1 MKKFLICTILSA
13 LIGSFA
19 GISVAQSISFK
30 MNPMAAAHAGEDSSR
45 VPRFT
50 PVQQTAQPEVV
61 EIQKEAPAGWGT
73 ILAGI
78 ATAIVAAYGG
88 VITAAVR
95 NYLMSRTGAFGAAA
109 AGLFGERIDNFVM
122 NGMLKA
128 ADDLKLL
135 DGKLPINQKSA
146 FQNIVAQYVQ
156 DHGVDTIKKLGGV
169 IGSTGVFD
177 AIKARI
183 EGKLLDPKFPVSVDP
198 TAQAAQ
204 PVPEAWAH
212 PPDFG
217 DIRAQVS
224 GIREMLEKVIGQRS

>member
-1 MKKFLICTILSA
+1 MKKFLICTIVSA
-13 LIGSFA
+13 LIGSYT
-19 GISVAQSISFK
+19 GITVAQSVSFK
-30 MNPMAAAHAGEDSSR
+30 MNPMAAQAAPAQQ
-45 VPRFT
+45 V
-50 PVQQTAQPEVV
+50 QTAQPDVV

-78 ATAIVAAYGG
+78 ATAIIAAYGG
-88 VITAAVR
+88 VITSALR

-183 EGKLLDPKFPVSVDP
+183 EGKLLDKNFPVSVDP
-198 TAQAAQ
+198 SAKAAQ
-204 PVPEAWAH
+204 PVPEAWDGTRNQ
-212 PPDFG
+212 PPLDFDVIRDQVK
-217 DIRAQVS
+217 DIRT
-224 GIREMLEKVIGQRS
+224 MLENVLKPR